1 MPRGRHDQYC
11 SVQCA
16 QYGQRVGPL
25 AHVCRPGIVRR
36 AAAISLRQIAHVDR
50 ACGKQDDERT
60 AGQRLDGA
68 IADAKQ
74 SAEETRRDAKQ
85 AISDAELSARRAAE
99 KTAEI
104 SSDVTI
110 TAKVNA
116 AFVADDKLKATQINV
131 DTREGRVTLTGQAP
145 DAQSRARATTLAS
158 AVDGVKQVDNQL
170 VVSPKHG

>member
-1 MPRGRHDQYC
+1 MTSPITPTRSRLTL
-11 SVQCA
+11 
-16 QYGQRVGPL
+16 L
-25 AHVCRPGIVRR
+25 AALAV
-36 AAAISLRQIAHVDR
+36 AAALS

-74 SAEETRRDAKQ
+74 SAEETRRDAKE
-85 AISDAELSARRAAE
+85 AISDAELSAKRAAE

-116 AFVADDKLKATQINV
+116 ALVADDKLKATQINV